1 MRGRADGGERKNL
14 VPWIC
19 AGVLFIVF
27 LFLYYG
33 SFFDPRGEHANSA
46 LEYGSRFSRSLGFS
60 SEDDGEVSQ
69 SNESIFAEEGDDTVL
84 KSIPVSIHLN

>member
-1 MRGRADGGERKNL
+1 MRGRADGGQKKNL

-33 SFFDPRGEHANSA
+33 SFFDPRGEHASSA
-46 LEYGSRFSRSLGFS
+46 FEYGSRFSRSLGFS
-60 SEDDGEVSQ
+60 SDDDGDIVQ
-69 SNESIFAEEGDDTVL
+69 SNDPVFGEEGDGVRL
-84 KSIPVSIHLN
+84 KSIPVSTLY